1 MGIKTSF
8 FVEKNLAVRV
18 YSAKKNLR
26 EQDPTKIPRPNF
38 IRIRNSADIRSDK
51 SKPECGPFLRFKH
64 SFDKSSKGSFVKRK
78 IFVKKILSCTK
89 MHFSVEEHINTIEQN
104 VFLNFF
110 NGFLCKSN
118 LLFLNISHSCLTIS
132 LDLLYRKFVLFPF
145 LKVLGLNTS

>member
-1 MGIKTSF
+1 MSVKQRKREIWRQEWAKFYGN
-8 FVEKNLAVRV
+8 KNVILCWKEPR
-18 YSAKKNLR
+18 SKSIFCEKNLR
-26 EQDPTKIPRPNF
+26 EPDPTKIPRPNF

-118 LLFLNISHSCLTIS
+118 LLF
-132 LDLLYRKFVLFPF
+132 
-145 LKVLGLNTS
+145 